1 MRFALHRT
9 RAELAIIVQ
18 RLRPYRKAIVAA
30 VSPVV
35 VGVIADVL
43 GFDVDPS
50 LVEQV
55 VYGVLFGGV
64 VFATPNAP
72 KV

>member
-1 MRFALHRT
+1 
-9 RAELAIIVQ
+9 
-18 RLRPYRKAIVAA
+18 VAA